1 MKRRFLLPLMGI
13 LGVGGAVFLVIN
25 SGYSTVFAAFET
37 AGWSLLLIIPLHLF
51 TISIDSAGWRSL
63 LAGQK
68 RTVPRPYLIW
78 AASVRDAIA
87 SLIPITAGGSI
98 AGIRLL
104 TLKKVQP
111 SLAVASIL
119 AEDALMMA
127 SELILLLVGISL
139 YVIFLPTP
147 LIYLYFLLP
156 VLFIA
161 VLGLSAIFWAQL
173 NGKIF
178 DKMAQGI
185 KRFVDGNKYESIV
198 QSPLVLKKSLHK
210 IYSVRSS
217 ICRCVIWQLVSLASS
232 VLELW
237 LILLLMH
244 EPRSFLFVLLLQ
256 SVGRMLRS
264 ITFIVPASIGVQE
277 AIYALLAPLGGLSP
291 SFGIA
296 LSLATRFRDMAIGIP
311 MIVSWQ
317 IVEARGTKLWQRIKP
332 T

>member
-1 MKRRFLLPLMGI
+1 MKRRFLLPLMGM
-13 LGVGGAVFLVIN
+13 LGIGAAIFLVIN
-25 SGYSTVFAAFET
+25 FGYSAVFAAFKT
-37 AGWSLLLIIPLHLF
+37 AGWSLLLIIPLHLL
-51 TISIDSAGWRSL
+51 TISIDSEGWGSL
-63 LAGQK
+63 LRGQGRK
-68 RTVPRPYLIW
+68 VHRAYLIW

-98 AGIRLL
+98 TGIRLL
-104 TLKKVQP
+104 ILRKIQP
-111 SLAVASIL
+111 SVSVASIL

-147 LIYLYFLLP
+147 LLYLYFLLP

-161 VLGLSAIFWAQL
+161 VLALTAIFWAQL

-185 KRFVDGNKYESIV
+185 RRFVDSDKYESLV
-198 QSPLVLKKSLHK
+198 QSPLVLKESLHE
-210 IYSVRSS
+210 IYSKRGS
-217 ICRCVIWQLVSLASS
+217 IWRCVAWQLVSLSSS

-237 LILLLMH
+237 VILLLMH

-296 LSLATRFRDMAIGIP
+296 LSLATRFRDMVIGIP

-317 IVEARGTKLWQRIKP
+317 IVEARGAKLWRRIKS